1 MLALVG
7 IFGLFFVI
15 QKLMN
20 VIRMEKNYL
29 CPNINTSVMIRKLFF
44 LILFAIPF
52 VVDAQDKILMMS
64 GHVIEGK
71 ITDKNLDYLTVD
83 IDNKG
88 KARTFEE
95 EIYRIFSYTQDGEEF
110 MVYKRD
116 TTVGN
121 YLSVDEMGNFIKGAQ
136 DAMENY
142 NGKWALYAGGGVGL
156 VGGYLLGDSFVALAI
171 PLVYSV
177 LTTIH
182 HIKPNEQRTLHSKLI
197 DDPAYRAGFLK
208 NTKTTRIFQALKGSF
223 LGTAIGVATYQ
234 LTDD

>member
-1 MLALVG
+1 
-7 IFGLFFVI
+7 
-15 QKLMN
+15 
-20 VIRMEKNYL
+20 
-29 CPNINTSVMIRKLFF
+29 MIRKLFF

-116 TTVGN
+116 TTVGTI
-121 YLSVDEMGNFIKGAQ
+121 YRLMKWVTLLKG
-136 DAMENY
+136 
-142 NGKWALYAGGGVGL
+142 
-156 VGGYLLGDSFVALAI
+156 
-171 PLVYSV
+171 
-177 LTTIH
+177 
-182 HIKPNEQRTLHSKLI
+182 
-197 DDPAYRAGFLK
+197 LK
-208 NTKTTRIFQALKGSF
+208 MQWKTTMVNGRFMQA
-223 LGTAIGVATYQ
+223 VV
-234 LTDD
+234 